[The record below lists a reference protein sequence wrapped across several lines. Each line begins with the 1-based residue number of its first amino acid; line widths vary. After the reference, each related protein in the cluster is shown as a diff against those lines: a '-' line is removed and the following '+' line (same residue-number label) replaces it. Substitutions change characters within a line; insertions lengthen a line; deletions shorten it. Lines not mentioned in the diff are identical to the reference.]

1 MVAEISFEFHE
12 RNQQGAAMF
21 GANWDN
27 VQFVSF
33 ANDVGKYVNCD
44 I

>member
-27 VQFVSF
+27 VLFKAF
-33 ANDVGKYVNCD
+33 ANDVGKYVTFD
-44 I
+44 L